1 MAGTDGEPSAQE
13 MVASSHG
20 GWGGSGCMAGEATYG
35 EGLSRV
41 VSIVVAHDGSE
52 SVTVRLIKIWSPPS
66 VATLKSIFAS
76 SVFRSRKPVRWG
88 ECSTRSAR

>member
-1 MAGTDGEPSAQE
+1 MVSHRHRRGGLEPGWVGGQRL
-13 MVASSHG
+13 HG
-20 GWGGSGCMAGEATYG
+20 RRGDVQG

-52 SVTVRLIKIWSPPS
+52 SVTARLITIWSPPS

>member
-1 MAGTDGEPSAQE
+1 
-13 MVASSHG
+13 
-20 GWGGSGCMAGEATYG
+20 MAGEATYG

-66 VATLKSIFAS
+66 VATLNSIFAS
-76 SVFRSRKPVRWG
+76 SVFRSRKLVR
-88 ECSTRSAR
+88 